1 MASSMASGRTKQIDI
16 ATIIGAIAAF
26 GLVFYGIRLGGDLK
40 VFWDLPSCLIVFGGT
55 FGAVLINHPLGEI
68 GRTFSLIKT
77 ALLPDRSSLRQ
88 RISKILHF
96 SRRLRSEDMASL
108 RSEFEEE
115 QDLFFHH
122 CLELL
127 LEGVDEAEI
136 RRVMAIEL
144 TFLEDRHRSGARL
157 FQNMGSIAPAM
168 GLVGTLIGLVQ
179 MLQNLDSPGKIGPAM
194 SVALLTTFYG
204 ALLAYLICLPIAGKL
219 RVRSE
224 EEFALKELTIEGVVS
239 LAQRL
244 NPRAIE
250 RRLLGFLPS
259 DRRNSEYD

>member
-1 MASSMASGRTKQIDI
+1 MASGRRKQIDI

-40 VFWDLPSCLIVFGGT
+40 VFWDLPSFLIVFGGT
-55 FGAVLINHPLGEI
+55 FGATLINHPMSEI
-68 GRTFSLIKT
+68 GRTASLIKT
-77 ALLPDRSSLRQ
+77 ALFPDRSSLRD
-88 RISKILHF
+88 RIARILHF

-115 QDLFFHH
+115 RDPFFRQ

-127 LEGVDEAEI
+127 LEGVDEHEI

-157 FQNMGSIAPAM
+157 FQNMGAIAPAM

-179 MLQNLDSPGKIGPAM
+179 MLQNLDSPAKIGPSM
-194 SVALLTTFYG
+194 SVALITTFYG
-204 ALLAYLICLPIAGKL
+204 ALLAYLVCLPIAGKL

-224 EEFALKELTIEGVVS
+224 EEFVLKELTIEGAVS
-239 LAQRL
+239 LSQRL
-244 NPRAIE
+244 NPRTIE
-250 RRLLGFLPS
+250 RRLLGFLPT
-259 DRRNSEYD
+259 DKRTSEYE